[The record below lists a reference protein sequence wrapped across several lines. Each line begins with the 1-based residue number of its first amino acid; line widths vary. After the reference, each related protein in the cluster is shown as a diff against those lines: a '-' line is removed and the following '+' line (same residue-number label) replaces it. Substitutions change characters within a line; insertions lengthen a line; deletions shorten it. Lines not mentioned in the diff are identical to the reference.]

1 MEVIPIEIDFN
12 SCCRFC
18 LNTGI
23 KLISIFQ
30 ENILNLISKHL
41 PSILVCFDCAF
52 SNFYDTNVTSS
63 QVSKDDPLPKN
74 ICCACSDILKQFE
87 GLLTLSIEN
96 DKKLQK
102 LSLENSREEAKQI
115 EDDLADAVNEIGLM
129 LSDGNN
135 LRSNFAANQG
145 DDGSDKS
152 LEIPGS
158 LETDLAKDI
167 DR

>member
-1 MEVIPIEIDFN
+1 M
-12 SCCRFC
+12 
-18 LNTGI
+18 
-23 KLISIFQ
+23 
-30 ENILNLISKHL
+30 
-41 PSILVCFDCAF
+41 
-52 SNFYDTNVTSS
+52 
-63 QVSKDDPLPKN
+63 LPKN
-74 ICCACSDILKQFE
+74 ICCSCNNILKQFD
-87 GLLTLSIEN
+87 GLLNLSIETEI
-96 DKKLQK
+96 KLQK
-102 LSLENSREEAKQI
+102 LSENSREEAKQI

-135 LRSNFAANQG
+135 LRSNFADNQG